1 MASFAL
7 KQAHCIQYSPSL
19 EGNES
24 GAAMLRRDFVKLL
37 AGIPVLPAVAHAQ
50 KHEGV
55 RRIGVLGPLPADD
68 PIEKRRMAAF
78 REGLE
83 QAGLH
88 DGRNLRIEYR
98 ANAGGAEE
106 LRQFAE
112 GLVAQ
117 KPDAIM
123 VTSSAPL
130 EALSKATRDVP
141 IVFVNVADPVG
152 LGFVTNMARP
162 GGNITGFTPLDFTT
176 SQKWLEL
183 LKELKP
189 TIGRVAI
196 VREAS
201 LGGRA
206 FFAALQ
212 SAALALSIEVTPI
225 DPSSGADIESSLAA
239 FSKGSN
245 EGLIV
250 PAIPSLNAY
259 RDLIIGLAAKYRLPA
274 IYAYRQNVIA
284 GGLASYGP
292 DQFDAYRRAAG
303 YVDRILKGEKPGDL
317 PVQAPTKY
325 EFSINLK
332 TAAALGL
339 TVPPT
344 LLARADEV
352 IE

>member
-1 MASFAL
+1 
-7 KQAHCIQYSPSL
+7 
-19 EGNES
+19 
-24 GAAMLRRDFVKLL
+24 MLRRDFVKLL
-37 AGIPVLPAVAHAQ
+37 VGSSALPAVARAQ
-50 KHEGV
+50 KNDGV
-55 RRIGVLGPLPADD
+55 RRIGVLGPLPPDD

-83 QAGLH
+83 QFGLY

-98 ANAGGAEE
+98 ANADGAEE
-106 LRQFAE
+106 LRQYVE
-112 GLVAQ
+112 GLVVQ
-117 KPDAIM
+117 KPDAIL

-152 LGFVTNMARP
+152 LGFVTNMAHP

-189 TIGRVAI
+189 TISRVAI

-201 LGGRA
+201 PGGRA

-225 DPSSGADIESSLAA
+225 DSSSGAEIESSLAA
-239 FSKGSN
+239 FSRGST

-250 PAIPSLNAY
+250 PAIPSINAY
-259 RDLIIGLAAKYRLPA
+259 RDLIISLAPKHRLPA

-303 YVDRILKGEKPGDL
+303 YVDRILKGEKPGNL
-317 PVQAPTKY
+317 PVQAPVKY
-325 EFSINLK
+325 ELSINLK
-332 TAAALGL
+332 TAGALGL
-339 TVPPT
+339 TVSPSV
-344 LLARADEV
+344 LRRADEV